1 MKTGVYQLFLTCS
14 LSALLLASPAV
25 ADETSTETEAPVIE
39 TVPETVEA
47 EPELPSPEQNLIA
60 ATQRVKDVFEARS
73 RQVLA
78 ASGDRSTAKAR
89 QSLSIWLAALADD
102 LDDGLMELAKASAAF
117 DLAKTREDVA
127 LAKAQSDLL
136 ARLEAARADV
146 HSREENN
153 LPPILQPVLDEIMEE
168 LETLQGKASDLESTR
183 AIEIDLTFAEGLTDE
198 DRLLFTERLSE
209 FQSAT
214 GVVLTE
220 EPGGFATGIWLEGR
234 APASMT
240 VLQLKTALASI
251 WTPPVPTAEDEED
264 APLIVDLP
272 DPSFV
277 GITLN

>member
-25 ADETSTETEAPVIE
+25 ADETSTETEAPVVE

-47 EPELPSPEQNLIA
+47 EADLPSPEQNLISE
-60 ATQRVKDVFEARS
+60 TVRVKEVFEARS

-78 ASGDRSTAKAR
+78 ASGDRSTSEAR
-89 QSLSIWLAALADD
+89 KSLSIWLASLAHD
-102 LDDGLMELAKASAAF
+102 LDGGLMELAKASAAF
-117 DLAKTREDVA
+117 DRAKTREEVA
-127 LAKAQSDLL
+127 LANAQSDLL
-136 ARLEAARADV
+136 ARLEAAKADIQ
-146 HSREENN
+146 SREANN
-153 LPPILQPVLDEIMEE
+153 LPPILQPVLDEIMQE
-168 LETLQGKASDLESTR
+168 LETLEGQASDLESTR
-183 AIEIDLTFAEGLTDE
+183 AIEIDLTFADGLSDE
-198 DRLLFTERLSE
+198 DRLLFTERLAE

-214 GVVLTE
+214 GIVLSE

-234 APASMT
+234 APASTT
-240 VLQLKTALASI
+240 VLEIKTALASI
-251 WTPPVPTAEDEED
+251 WTPPVPTTEEGED